1 MVPALLIYSLDTA
14 APGPANLSIA
24 NLAMSQGRRASFIL
38 AGGVV
43 TGSLC
48 WGVLTALGIS
58 TRLLREPHFLLALKL
73 AGALY
78 LLWLAKKAIKA
89 LSVPPHATSPAP
101 VANYYWQGLRLHL
114 TNPKAILIGLTVT
127 SIGVS
132 THSTPW
138 TTLLLVMLCAIL
150 GIIFSACTPSASL
163 LKRHRASSLVII
175 DSSIYSVRDF
185 TPWWLSVFWYHSLH
199 DERESSTHPS

>member
-1 MVPALLIYSLDTA
+1 MIDLSLMVPALLIYSLGTA

-38 AGGVV
+38 ASGVV

-48 WGVLTALGIS
+48 WGILTALGVS
-58 TRLLREPHFLLALKL
+58 TLLLCEPRFLLALKL
-73 AGALY
+73 AGAFY

-89 LSVPPHATSPAP
+89 LSVPPHATSSAPA
-101 VANYYWQGLRLHL
+101 ANYYWQGLSLHL
-114 TNPKAILIGLTVT
+114 TNPKAILTWLTVT

-132 THSTPW
+132 TRSTPW

-150 GIIFSACTPSASL
+150 GIIIFSLYAFCFSTATAQGILSRYHRLINLFCAGFYTLVAIGFLVSL
-163 LKRHRASSLVII
+163 FA
-175 DSSIYSVRDF
+175 
-185 TPWWLSVFWYHSLH
+185 
-199 DERESSTHPS
+199 